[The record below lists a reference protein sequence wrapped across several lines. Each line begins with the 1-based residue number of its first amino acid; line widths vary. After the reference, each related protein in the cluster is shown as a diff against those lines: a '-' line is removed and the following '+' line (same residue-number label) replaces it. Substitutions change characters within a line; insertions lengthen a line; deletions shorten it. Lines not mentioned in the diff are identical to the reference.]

1 MNSQKKVVCLTVHE
15 RECLVVEINVERVPP
30 GDEKIAAGKV
40 VGSGYGQGGSSPQ
53 CHRKI

>member
-15 RECLVVEINVERVPP
+15 WECLVVEINVERVPP
-30 GDEKIAAGKV
+30 GDEKIAAGRV